1 MVCEAN
7 ALSHNQLNTASFSS
21 GLIVRNGFVV
31 KCIEASCSSFV
42 PDVVVVVVVVVL
54 VSCFTGFETWKEKKK
69 KRERE
74 ITPRVNRSVSCHSA
88 SRPAKRGTPRHCPSE
103 LCIRGRCL
111 HRRFSYFSCIKREH
125 IHIFRASKENIRF
138 ESIASSF
145 R

>member
-88 SRPAKRGTPRHCPSE
+88 SRPAKRGTPRHRPSE

-111 HRRFSYFSCIKREH
+111 HRHLFQFT
-125 IHIFRASKENIRF
+125 
-138 ESIASSF
+138 
-145 R
+145 